1 MSQSHTLEKLEVRSY
16 EKSLKCDSNAFF
28 FNIKKII
35 IRLMLIIIIII
46 IIRLVL
52 IVIIDRDLI
61 SIINGY
67 VYMNISID
75 ILK

>member
-1 MSQSHTLEKLEVRSY
+1 
-16 EKSLKCDSNAFF
+16 
-28 FNIKKII
+28 
-35 IRLMLIIIIII
+35 MLIIIIII

-52 IVIIDRDLI
+52 IVIIDRDLV

-67 VYMNISID
+67 VYMNISTD